1 MDDHGEGILG
11 KRDATG
17 QEIADAMGYAF
28 REAAREYKRA
38 GIPIATW
45 DWDRNE
51 VVIVPPEEIAIPE
64 KDHSLGESLEARDG
78 KKG

>member
-1 MDDHGEGILG
+1 MDNHGKGILR

-45 DWDRNE
+45 DWEKNE
-51 VVIVPPEEIAIPE
+51 VVIIPPDKIVVPDEVER
-64 KDHSLGESLEARDG
+64 GETVKSQNDRVC
-78 KKG
+78 